1 MKNFLHKKPMLL
13 LCALLLFSL
22 GCMGVLAVAEPKST
36 GSTAETVEMT
46 EGAVP
51 LAGDMEEVSEA
62 TSSNARTVWL
72 DPGDGTLEG
81 SIEIKVDKETGKILS
96 SLPTPISNRKEWEFA
111 GWYTAEIAE
120 PKYLAG
126 GDTIGDGV
134 CYSNGDLSEYKH
146 DVLGALKKDLEGT
159 NLLAKLENDY
169 KDKGQKALDAAI
181 TAKHHSWLMDTSGEK
196 VVDKVDKNVGTLYAM
211 YAPKTVK
218 IHWDYDGWKNNNGA
232 LDSSRSYGAYAYA
245 SNLSDASEWGDR
257 KFEGWSFTQDGPV
270 ALLPGYVYEVGGA
283 YLTPEKLESGSV
295 TLYAVWSGGEG
306 RKVTDVNV
314 KILTGTGYAK
324 GHAGSQWRYDLG
336 YSLLPTEAIP
346 EQVTWSIVP
355 EGAGYFIEQKGST
368 NRNQIVVDV
377 ATAKAR
383 KLTSVTVKVTT
394 ASGVVGEV
402 NVPLEH
408 SWNRTYTFEPTCLNT
423 GWATDKCWI
432 CGTVNQP
439 TLPKAAHEFSTTH
452 TPATCTEPGYAEK
465 ICKVCGA
472 KEVTE
477 EKPALGHK
485 WGDEKT
491 VEICGGIAHIH
502 TCQTCGVTESDVDVN
517 SADHQW
523 STELVIDQEPTC
535 GQAGSRSYHCL
546 KCNLTKDS
554 EIIPPDPSLH
564 NWSRWSVIEKPQ
576 VGVVGMQRRTCGNC
590 WTEETEDIPALLPSP
605 EALAEKGI
613 TGEVEHEPVVEEL
626 PETEPAPE
634 EEDNKD
640 TAEVPTSPST
650 SGSSSGGSSGGGGGS
665 RGSSGGGGGGG
676 SRSSSGGGA
685 AKTGAG
691 PSAGAAATPL
701 PVVPTA
707 EIRAALPT
715 YVEVGTWDKAADG
728 TWTCK
733 DESGQPYTNRWAA
746 VYNPYANTAAAD
758 AFDWFRF
765 DQTGHLITGWYVD
778 PVDGNTYYMNEASDG
793 TQGKM
798 MTGWQWIDGKEYY
811 FNPNSDGQ
819 RGRMYRNE
827 ATPDG
832 HFVGPDGAKVW

>member
-1 MKNFLHKKPMLL
+1 MKNFLQKKPMLL

-22 GCMGVLAVAEPKST
+22 GCMGVLAVAEPKGT

-51 LAGDMEEVSEA
+51 LAGDMEDETIGDA
-62 TSSNARTVWL
+62 TPQNARKVTL
-72 DPGDGTLEG
+72 HPGDGTLAG
-81 SIEIKVDKETGKILS
+81 SKEISVDRTTGEVLS
-96 SLPTPISNRKEWEFA
+96 ELPTPTREGWKFE
-111 GWYTAEIAE
+111 GWYTSVTEV
-120 PKYLAG
+120 YLSG
-126 GDTIGDGV
+126 GDKEADGEPYEAV
-134 CYSNGDLSEYKH
+134 SESV
-146 DVLGALKKDLEGT
+146 VLNTLKEQL
-159 NLLAKLENDY
+159 
-169 KDKGQKALDAAI
+169 KAASYAYDGKSDTEILNM
-181 TAKHHSWLMDTSGEK
+181 HHSWLIESTGEAVTK
-196 VVDKVDKNVGTLYAM
+196 GTELEGTVEDLYAK
-211 YAPKTVK
+211 YTPKIVE
-218 IHWDYDGWKNNNGA
+218 IIWDENGWEGNTGA
-232 LDSSRSYGAYAYA
+232 LTDSNSYGGYVYTW
-245 SNLSDASEWGDR
+245 NRSDATWGDR
-257 KFEGWSFTQDGPV
+257 KFEGWSLKEDGGV
-270 ALLPGYVYEVGGA
+270 EDVVLKNGYVYKIGGK
-283 YLTPEKLESGSV
+283 YLNFTNTDSIRF
-295 TLYAVWSGGEG
+295 YAVWSGGEG

-408 SWNRTYTFEPTCLNT
+408 SWNRTYTFEPTCLRT

-590 WTEETEDIPALLPSP
+590 RTEETEDIPALLPSP

-634 EEDNKD
+634 EEDNTD

-665 RGSSGGGGGGG
+665 RGSSGGGGGGGG

-733 DESGQPYTNRWAA
+733 DENGQPYTNRWAA

-765 DQTGHLITGWYVD
+765 DAAGHLIIGLYVD
-778 PVDGNTYYMNEASDG
+778 PVDGNTYYMNPASDG

-819 RGRMYRNE
+819 KGRMYRNE
-827 ATPDG
+827 ETPDG
-832 HFVGPDGAKVW
+832 HFVGPDGAKVK